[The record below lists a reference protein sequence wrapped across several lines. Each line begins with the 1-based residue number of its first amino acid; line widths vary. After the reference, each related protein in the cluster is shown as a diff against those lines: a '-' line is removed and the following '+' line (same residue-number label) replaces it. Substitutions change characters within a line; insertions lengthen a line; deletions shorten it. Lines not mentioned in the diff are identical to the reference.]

1 MLEVVEKIV
10 YNVTGKKGL
19 TMDTDFVSDLGLNSL
34 DIINLVS
41 AFEKHFNTK
50 VPNRD
55 IWNLRQVRDVVDYIN
70 GKGYIEKLYIERARF
85 IIWVPFYYG

>member
-70 GKGYIEKLYIERARF
+70 GKGYVKK
-85 IIWVPFYYG
+85 

>member
-1 MLEVVEKIV
+1 MLDVVEKIV

-41 AFEKHFNTK
+41 AFEKHFNAK

-70 GKGYIEKLYIERARF
+70 AKGYAEK
-85 IIWVPFYYG
+85 

>member
-1 MLEVVEKIV
+1 MLATIEKIV

-41 AFEKHFNTK
+41 AFEKHYNTK

-55 IWNLRQVRDVVDYIN
+55 IWNVWKVRFVVFYIN
-70 GKGYIEKLYIERARF
+70 NH
-85 IIWVPFYYG
+85 VPQK